1 MSLRSLKKIGGGKVW
16 HSWKRKKQSG
26 DCSNQD
32 TEVRKQYKEDVQER
46 SFLSTMKE
54 DRLNPSFPGK
64 LSFTIVFIAE
74 LAARAA

>member
-32 TEVRKQYKEDVQER
+32 TEIRKQYKEDVQER

-54 DRLNPSFPGK
+54 DRLNPKGYISAG
-64 LSFTIVFIAE
+64 LS
-74 LAARAA
+74 